1 MDDLMMNVFIHP
13 YRSPITGPISVC
25 LPELLNLN
33 DLCFCV
39 YCFVNVIFCSSA
51 ACSIL
56 CIFLQF
62 CFIYHCRLL
71 YCSLIQCCLLCPG
84 RRSTSPS
91 TRPRSSGTRRS
102 SSGWGRGCSSGS
114 SVWIRRPSEPSWWW
128 WRRRRSPTKRKVN
141 VQTDYS
147 VAGFSADENLVLN

>member
-1 MDDLMMNVFIHP
+1 MMNVFIHP

-62 CFIYHCRLL
+62 CFIYHCRFNTVLF
-71 YCSLIQCCLLCPG
+71 SLQ
-84 RRSTSPS
+84 
-91 TRPRSSGTRRS
+91 
-102 SSGWGRGCSSGS
+102 
-114 SVWIRRPSEPSWWW
+114 
-128 WRRRRSPTKRKVN
+128 
-141 VQTDYS
+141 
-147 VAGFSADENLVLN
+147 VLNALSWPEKYQPLHSSEIIGNSAVIKRLRAWLLEWKQCLDKEAKRAKLMMMKEKKKSHKEEGKCSNRLFSSWFFCR

>member
-1 MDDLMMNVFIHP
+1 MMNVFIHP

-71 YCSLIQCCLLCPG
+71 YCSLFKCCMLCPG
-84 RRSTSPS
+84 RRSISPS

-102 SSGWGRGCSSGS
+102 SSGWGHGCSSGS

-147 VAGFSADENLVLN
+147 VAGFSADENLVLD